1 MGQMTDAKIAGWQK
15 WADIDPATGEYREKL
30 EKISQAAF
38 ELIKVVELE
47 RSGIRDGDG
56 YWYGS
61 DAMCG
66 TMQDIWPSTSG
77 YTGRV
82 NRRRLSATSEPAESC
97 RGMSQTRTTICKR
110 PGACG
115 GRPDQ
120 IGDGT
125 MTDIDRSN
133 SLADLAARIR
143 TSMKPARRRSNA
155 ALNTLLPLENY

>member
-66 TMQDIWPSTSG
+66 TMQDIVALYQWLYGPREQAEAFGDKRTRG
-77 YTGRV
+77 KLPWDEPDEDDDLQETPEPV
-82 NRRRLSATSEPAESC
+82 VVAPTKSETAP
-97 RGMSQTRTTICKR
+97 
-110 PGACG
+110 
-115 GRPDQ
+115 
-120 IGDGT
+120 
-125 MTDIDRSN
+125 
-133 SLADLAARIR
+133 
-143 TSMKPARRRSNA
+143 
-155 ALNTLLPLENY
+155 